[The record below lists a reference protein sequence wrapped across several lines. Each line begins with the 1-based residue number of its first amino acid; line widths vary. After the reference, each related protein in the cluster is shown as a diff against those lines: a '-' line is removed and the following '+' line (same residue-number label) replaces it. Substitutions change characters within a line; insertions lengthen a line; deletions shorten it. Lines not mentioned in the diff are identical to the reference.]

1 MLRTVKVMPLTDAR
15 RAFKDA
21 PIVRVATVLPGGAP
35 HVVPLW
41 FVWLEEG
48 VYVTC
53 RRDSRVWANLQRDP
67 RVALEFDRGRAWV
80 EHQGLLLRGSA
91 ELLGSDHPSA
101 KRAISAW
108 FEKYRGDLGGDGFE
122 IYATQVPEPAMFR
135 LRPDTLAG
143 WSNGGLGRA
152 PA

>member
-1 MLRTVKVMPLTDAR
+1 M
-15 RAFKDA
+15 
-21 PIVRVATVLPGGAP
+21 VRVGTLLPGGAP

-80 EHQGLLLRGSA
+80 EHQGLLLHGSA
-91 ELLGSDHPSA
+91 ELLGADHPSA

-122 IYATQVPEPAMFR
+122 VYATQVPEPAMFR
-135 LRPDTLAG
+135 LRPDRVAG
-143 WSNGGLGRA
+143 WSNGGPWRD